1 MTIEKQRAE
10 GRGQEVEG
18 TEEAREAEGA
28 GEANQ
33 NASLISP
40 QGGNKLHPSSFSSP
54 TPHSPLPTPSPHGK
68 LYGLGIGP
76 GDPELL
82 TLKAHRILTSVPVI
96 AYPMM
101 ESGKVLA
108 RAIVADFIRPEQIE
122 IPMPLPFSVERSSQP
137 YYDIG
142 AETIAQHLTD
152 GRDVAVLCEG
162 DPMLYGSFMYIYNR
176 LAGRFQTEVV
186 PGISSTFASAA
197 MLGAPLTYRNDVLSI
212 MPATLDEATLR
223 NRLAVAD
230 AAIII
235 KLGRHFAKVR
245 AILDELGLLS
255 RALYIERA
263 TMPNQQIR
271 QIADMNPADVPYWAL
286 ILIPSETRPQ

>member
-1 MTIEKQRAE
+1 MNP
-10 GRGQEVEG
+10 VEDKS
-18 TEEAREAEGA
+18 EIKA
-28 GEANQ
+28 GN
-33 NASLISP
+33 
-40 QGGNKLHPSSFSSP
+40 
-54 TPHSPLPTPSPHGK
+54 

-96 AYPMM
+96 AYPTM
-101 ESGKVLA
+101 ENGKVLA

-122 IPMPLPFSVERSSQP
+122 VPMPLPFSVDRSSQP
-137 YYDIG
+137 YYDIA
-142 AETIAQHLTD
+142 AEKIAEHLAA

-162 DPMLYGSFMYIYNR
+162 DPMLYGTFMYIFNR
-176 LAGRFQTEVV
+176 LGNRFHTEVI

-212 MPATLDEATLR
+212 MPATLDADSLR
-223 NRLAVAD
+223 DRLAVAD

-235 KLGRHFAKVR
+235 KLGRHFAKVK
-245 AILDELGLLS
+245 LVLEELGLFS

-263 TMPNQQIR
+263 TMPNQTIKA
-271 QIADMNPADVPYWAL
+271 IASVNADEVPYWA
-286 ILIPSETRPQ
+286 IVMIPSKTNPQ